1 MTLLIDNQ
9 LPVAL
14 ARFISDSGW
23 PCFHV
28 RDVGLDS
35 AHDAEIWNYSIKNQM
50 TIVTKDE
57 DFQAMA
63 NRQGSIPPQ
72 IVWVRIGNCRK
83 AQLLAS
89 FAKILPL
96 LKVELATGVSVVEL
110 R

>member
-14 ARFISDSGW
+14 ARSISDSGW

-28 RDVGLDS
+28 RDVGLDA
-35 AHDAEIWNYSIKNQM
+35 AHDVEIWNYSIKNQM

-63 NRQGSIPPQ
+63 NRLGSIPP
-72 IVWVRIGNCRK
+72 
-83 AQLLAS
+83 
-89 FAKILPL
+89 
-96 LKVELATGVSVVEL
+96 
-110 R
+110 